1 MYKKLAAKAELKA
14 EQDKITKLQVFD
26 SSYFPGKS
34 CFEDD
39 HTQNYSVFQLI
50 YRYFKT
56 INGDDYISLWK
67 FKGLS
72 HESINPPSTSDNSP
86 APSLN

>member
-34 CFEDD
+34 YFEDD

-56 INGDDYISLWK
+56 INGDDYIH
-67 FKGLS
+67 
-72 HESINPPSTSDNSP
+72 HENLKDCLMKVLILP
-86 APSLN
+86 LHLIIVLLLH